1 LIGDSD
7 RATEYCVLGV
17 WWLVPGRSRN
27 GSSTLW
33 ILRRLVTHQL
43 IHWLF
48 EHQSTL
54 KQSEGD
60 PLLLPSKT
68 YILNHVRRRS
78 AAGFSVA
85 ASRSSISLNGSR
97 FCKSRLLR
105 PKDFPRIPHNR
116 TECPYRSQVDPGA
129 LSQSTGHRWR
139 VTARLLAWQWLEK
152 IRVRQTPAL
161 PPQ

>member
-1 LIGDSD
+1 
-7 RATEYCVLGV
+7 LGV

-43 IHWLF
+43 IRWLF
-48 EHQSTL
+48 EHQPTL

-68 YILNHVRRRS
+68 YVH
-78 AAGFSVA
+78 F
-85 ASRSSISLNGSR
+85 
-97 FCKSRLLR
+97 KSRAEKIGSGVLGCSFQKQHLTQR
-105 PKDFPRIPHNR
+105 FPVLVLQVFFGLKIFPAFPTIAPNVH
-116 TECPYRSQVDPGA
+116 SKVDPGA
-129 LSQSTGHRWR
+129 LSQSTGHSWR